1 MEVILTRIVNRS
13 EDGLLTTSTEF
24 SPSLA
29 TTNRRS
35 PCYAATPWGHSTGV
49 FNFEQ
54 TNSYEMPSLK
64 SELGGHL
71 ESHFGIPKETS
82 DRRVGYGLSIMSVRQ
97 SGRIQCRDDHPFLR
111 PQESGQPRRLGI
123 LEATGLF
130 GLWSLSIYRLGT
142 RTGFAYSSHRN
153 S

>member
-1 MEVILTRIVNRS
+1 MILTRIVNRS
-13 EDGLLTTSTEF
+13 EDGLLTTSAEF
-24 SPSLA
+24 SPSLPA
-29 TTNRRS
+29 TNHCS
-35 PCYAATPWGHSTGV
+35 PCHAATPWGHSTGV

-54 TNSYEMPSLK
+54 TNSYQVPSLK
-64 SELGGHL
+64 SKLGGHL
-71 ESHFGIPKETS
+71 ESHFGVPKETY

-97 SGRIQCRDDHPFLR
+97 SGRIQCRDDYPFLR

-123 LEATGLF
+123 LEAIGLF

>member
-24 SPSLA
+24 SPSLP

-54 TNSYEMPSLK
+54 TNSYQVPTLK
-64 SELGGHL
+64 SKLGGHL
-71 ESHFGIPKETS
+71 ESHFALPKRDIRS
-82 DRRVGYGLSIMSVRQ
+82 ADWLSLVQPCVLHHGPKIA
-97 SGRIQCRDDHPFLR
+97 
-111 PQESGQPRRLGI
+111 PRR
-123 LEATGLF
+123 
-130 GLWSLSIYRLGT
+130 
-142 RTGFAYSSHRN
+142 SSFPPAP
-153 S
+153 